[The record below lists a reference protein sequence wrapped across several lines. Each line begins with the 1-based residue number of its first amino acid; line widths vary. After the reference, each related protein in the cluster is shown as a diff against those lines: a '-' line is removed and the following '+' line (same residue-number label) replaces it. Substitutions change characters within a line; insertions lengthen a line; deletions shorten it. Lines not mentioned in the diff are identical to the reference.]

1 MYQWLTDALT
11 GPSTVITAN
20 RRLARVLREA
30 FARQQLA
37 ARKTAWESPAIHAW
51 QDWLVNT
58 MLEATDQASLP
69 TRINGHQSQLLW
81 ERCLSRETGEA
92 SAGMA
97 GLVRLSRD
105 AWQRLADWEVP
116 IRELA
121 RSAQNEDQR
130 LFAAAAGRYLG
141 ILEREHWVDD
151 AGLGGLT
158 VRLLRSGQAECRGR
172 VTFAGFDR
180 ERPAVCS
187 IMAALTDLGCDVLK
201 APRPEAA
208 GSVGLQS
215 FETTDSEMRAAGAW
229 ARERLQQCP
238 GETIAIIAGKLEQD
252 AEQKSRLVREGLAPG
267 WQYGPRSLARSVNVS
282 YGRKL
287 IDYPAV
293 SVALLLLRWLVR
305 NLRAGEVGH
314 LLRTPLLGPSQLG
327 GRSRLELRLRQLPDR
342 GWSPA
347 MISAAFRGQDAGS
360 DADDWLKI
368 VASLSKA
375 RRELRKSASPAQW
388 AVYIDKVLSMCGW
401 PGGEALSSDDFQ
413 LINRWRDLL
422 NDLAR
427 LDLVSPRMSLKT
439 AIRRLELIAGETVFQ
454 PESDADAVQL
464 MGPLEAAGARFDAV
478 WISGLTAARW
488 PPPGN
493 PTPLISR
500 RLQREK
506 GMPDAEPSDT
516 VAYARGLLLRICCSA
531 PEVVCS
537 YSLIEDDAHQTPSDL
552 LEELAPRVEES
563 QSDPGWHAA
572 HLLQIAGTAA
582 VADVVPG
589 IEPHERLA
597 GGAGT
602 IQRQLN
608 NPLGAFITGRLGVRN
623 LQLQAIGLPASL
635 RGNIIHDALCQL
647 YRDTPT
653 HQELVTWS
661 DEALSA
667 RIEDAV
673 AYSFF
678 RHERNADAVLIELYR
693 IERVRVSA
701 LLKRF
706 FNLDRARGEFSV
718 LAVERELAFAAGDV
732 RLQLRAD
739 RIDRSPDGA
748 LHVLDYKTGG
758 KKSLL
763 DVEGMPREIQLIAYV
778 LALEDPVAAVA
789 LVNIDSREISFS
801 GAGAGYTD
809 DTDWHETL
817 STWTRV
823 VTTACSKLSDGDV
836 RINATQSVRDAREFN
851 LLSRYTELVRGG

>member
-1 MYQWLTDALT
+1 MYQWLTDALE

-30 FARQQLA
+30 FARQQLD

-51 QDWLVNT
+51 QDWLAKM
-58 MLEATDQASLP
+58 MLEASDQASLP

-81 ERCLSRETGEA
+81 ERCLSKEMGE
-92 SAGMA
+92 SVSGVA

-141 ILEREHWVDD
+141 ILERKHWVDD
-151 AGLGGLT
+151 AGLSGLI
-158 VRLLRSGQAECRGR
+158 VRLLRSGRATCRGR

-180 ERPAVCS
+180 ERPAVSS
-187 IMAALTDLGCDVLK
+187 IMAALADADCDVSR
-201 APRPEAA
+201 APGPEPA
-208 GSVGLQS
+208 GSVVLQN

-229 ARERLQQCP
+229 ARARLERCP
-238 GETIAIIAGKLEQD
+238 GETIAIVAGKLEQD
-252 AEQKSRLVREGLAPG
+252 AEKKSRLVREGLVPG
-267 WQYGPRSLARSVNVS
+267 WQYAPRSLARSVNVS

-293 SVALLLLRWLVR
+293 SIALLLARWLVR
-305 NLRAGEVGH
+305 NLVAGEVSH

-347 MISAAFRGQDAGS
+347 MISAAFRGFDAGS
-360 DADDWLKI
+360 DADEWLKI
-368 VASLSKA
+368 VASLSNA
-375 RRELRKSASPAQW
+375 RREVAKSASPAHW
-388 AVYIDKVLSMCGW
+388 AVYIDQVLSSCGW
-401 PGGEALSSDDFQ
+401 PGTEALSSDDFQ
-413 LINRWRDLL
+413 LVDRWRDLL

-427 LDLVSPRMSLKT
+427 LDLVSPRMSLNT
-439 AIRRLELIAGETVFQ
+439 AIRRVELMAGETVFQ

-464 MGPLEAAGARFDAV
+464 MGPLEASGAQFDAL
-478 WISGLTAARW
+478 WISGLTAAKW

-516 VAYARGLLLRICCSA
+516 VAYARSLLSRMRCSA
-531 PEVVCS
+531 PVVVCS
-537 YSLIEDDAHQTPSDL
+537 YSTIEDDAQQTPSGL
-552 LEELAPRVEES
+552 LQELVPRVEVA
-563 QSDPGWHAA
+563 QSDPGWNATR
-572 HLLQIAGTAA
+572 LSQIAGTVT
-582 VADVVPG
+582 VAEVAPG
-589 IEPHERLA
+589 IGPDERIA

-608 NPLGAFITGRLGVRN
+608 NPLGAFIAGRLGVRN
-623 LQLQAIGLPASL
+623 LQPQAVGLPASL
-635 RGNIIHDALCQL
+635 RGNIIHDALCHL

-653 HQELVTWS
+653 CQEISAWS

-667 RIEDAV
+667 RIGDAV
-673 AYSFF
+673 ESSFF
-678 RHERNADAVLIELYR
+678 RHERNADDVLVELYR
-693 IERVRVSA
+693 MERRRVSA
-701 LLKRF
+701 LLRRF
-706 FNLDRARGEFSV
+706 VTLDRARSDFSIV
-718 LAVERELAFAAGDV
+718 AVERELAFAEGGV
-732 RLQLRAD
+732 QLQLRVD
-739 RIDRSPDGA
+739 RIDRLPDGA
-748 LHVLDYKTGG
+748 LQVLDYKTGG

-763 DVEGMPREIQLIAYV
+763 DVDGMPKEIQLVAYV
-778 LALEDPVAAVA
+778 LALEEPVAAVA

-801 GAGAGYTD
+801 GAGEGYSD
-809 DTDWHETL
+809 DSNWQETL
-817 STWTRV
+817 SNWIRLV
-823 VTTACSKLSDGDV
+823 RTACEELGDGDV
-836 RINATQSVRDAREFN
+836 RINAAQSVRDAREFN